1 MALIAPAL
9 AGLGEY
15 CGRHSIPYAEAT
27 GSMGLR
33 LAQMKAGVVG
43 G

>member
-33 LAQMKAGVVG
+33 LAQMKAWLVG